1 MDLVVAEKEL
11 FAEGEGGERRSIK
24 VTLGRPYKVADK
36 TWSCPLKL
44 DGLGAVSDG
53 LGTDSWS
60 ALTVAIGVARQ
71 QLDRLVDKGQR
82 LVCGDDDRELD
93 LDDLFPQF

>member
-1 MDLVVAEKEL
+1 MDIVVAEKEL
-11 FAEGEGGERRSIK
+11 FAENPAGERSKIT
-24 VTLGRPYKVADK
+24 VTLGRPYKVAER
-36 TWSCPLKL
+36 TWTCPLRL
-44 DGLGAVSDG
+44 DGLGMVSDG

-71 QLDRLVDKGQR
+71 HLDHLVAKGQR
-82 LVCGDDDRELD
+82 LVCGDDDSELN